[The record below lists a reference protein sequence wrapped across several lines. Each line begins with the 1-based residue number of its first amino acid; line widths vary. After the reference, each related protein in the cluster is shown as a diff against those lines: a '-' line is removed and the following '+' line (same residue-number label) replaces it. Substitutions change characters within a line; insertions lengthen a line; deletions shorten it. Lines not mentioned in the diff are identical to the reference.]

1 MFFLIRLMKFIPKF
15 KILNFQIKNK
25 QLLLQE
31 HH

>member
-1 MFFLIRLMKFIPKF
+1 MKFIPKF